1 MEIETENQLID
12 DFEITEYFTNQGN
25 LAKVIPNFEE
35 RDQQIKMSKLVTDAL
50 NNYEFLTV
58 EAGTGTGKS
67 MAYLFPAVEW
77 ATQNRNNLERVI
89 ISTNTKNLQEQL
101 FFKDIPTVYAVSKN
115 KFKAVLLKGKSNY
128 LCLDKWKSTMIDM
141 DQKLTPAE
149 RSRILPLLLWADQT
163 QTGDIA
169 ENTGFQLNQNLGL
182 WAKLI
187 AENNYCPQLVLYA
200 DVFLSH

>member
-1 MEIETENQLID
+1 MESEIRPID
-12 DFEITEYFTNQGN
+12 ESEIMEYFTNIGN
-25 LAKVIPNFEE
+25 LSKVIPSFEE
-35 RDQQIKMSKLVTDAL
+35 REQQIKMSKLVTDAL
-50 NNYEFLTV
+50 NNLEFLTV

-77 ATQNRNNLERVI
+77 ATNNRENHERII

-101 FFKDIPTVYAVSKN
+101 FFKDIPTVYTVSKN

-128 LCLDKWKSTMIDM
+128 LCLDKWKTTLIDM
-141 DQKLTPAE
+141 DQRLTPAE

-169 ENTGFQLNQNLGL
+169 ENNGFQLNQNHGL
-182 WAKLI
+182 WANL
-187 AENNYCPQLVLYA
+187 
-200 DVFLSH
+200 